1 MALEVFE
8 GKGYVGFQSDVW
20 SAGVV
25 LYTML
30 YGTVPF
36 KAENMTELHKEV
48 IRCKIDFKSGADSAS
63 PKAVALLKG
72 ILENNPAKRLTI
84 D

>member
-1 MALEVFE
+1 VFQGE
-8 GKGYVGFQSDVW
+8 GYTGYQSDVW

-36 KAENMTELHKEV
+36 KANNISELQKQ
-48 IRCKIDFKSGADSAS
+48 ITKK
-63 PKAVALLKG
+63 
-72 ILENNPAKRLTI
+72 
-84 D
+84 

>member
-8 GKGYVGFQSDVW
+8 GKGYLGYQSDVW

-36 KAENMTELHKEV
+36 KAANMIELHKQ
-48 IRCKIDFKSGADSAS
+48 ILRGKIDFKSGADSAS
-63 PKAVALLKG
+63 PKVVALLKG